1 VQAIAI
7 HVEIPPPRV
16 VLTCPEP
23 VESPTALQAL
33 DTRYRP
39 QGRRLSLDGDTEA
52 TP

>member
-23 VESPTALQAL
+23 VEAPKALQAL

-39 QGRRLSLDGDTEA
+39 QGRRLSLGGDTEDK
-52 TP
+52 P